1 MSTKWW
7 KDSIGYQIYIRSFKD
22 SNNDGIGDIKGITN
36 KLDYLHFLG
45 INLIWICPFYKS
57 PMDDNGYDVSDFF
70 SVSEDY
76 GTLEDMKELLNE
88 AHKRGIKVI
97 IDLILNQT
105 SDEHWWFKEAK
116 KSKNNPYHDYYIWK
130 GRLQ

>member
-1 MSTKWW
+1 
-7 KDSIGYQIYIRSFKD
+7 
-22 SNNDGIGDIKGITN
+22 
-36 KLDYLHFLG
+36 
-45 INLIWICPFYKS
+45 
-57 PMDDNGYDVSDFF
+57 MDDNGYDVSDFF

-116 KSKNNPYHDYYIWK
+116 NQRIILTMIIIFGKILDI
-130 GRLQ
+130 